1 MPDIYTTTYAW
12 DGANYLFPGDYSIQ
26 GIIYN
31 KTLFEKN
38 GWKMPH
44 NFKELKELIP
54 KIEEAGVQPSITMLS
69 LPGYGF
75 QYFCNASSTM
85 FLATKSG
92 QKWIKDFQT
101 GKADAE
107 TGLADCAKYFQ
118 QWIDCGLLNGDSD
131 ALAINECRNN
141 FYEGNTAFLVGSMD
155 RLTQNEDGSG
165 DQYGLMPYLSPDGTE
180 NMYITSVRRYYGL
193 NKHLEDPG
201 NEQKLEDALHFME
214 VLSTEEGQK
223 ALEGNHASSVSPL
236 KDSEIADDSPYKEA
250 VEEIQKGHGT
260 SAFYVGW
267 EGVISDGELFGHKC
281 QIFWGRHYRRRSGCS
296 SANRLVRYDPHSG
309 TYWKRDQRTGAGR
322 FSSVF

>member
-75 QYFCNASSTM
+75 QYFCNVSSAM

-92 QKWIKDFQT
+92 QKWIEDFQT

-118 QWIDCGLLNGDSD
+118 QRIDCGLLNGDSD
-131 ALAINECRNN
+131 AFAINECRNK
-141 FYEGNTAFLVGSMD
+141 FYEGNTAFLIGSMD

-165 DQYGLMPYLSPDGTE
+165 DQYGLIPYLSPDGTE
-180 NMYITSVRRYYGL
+180 NMYITSVRKYYGL

-236 KDSEIADDSPYKEA
+236 KDSKIADDSPYKEA

-267 EGVISDGELFGHKC
+267 EGVISDGELFGHKW
-281 QIFWGRHYRRRSGCS
+281 QTF
-296 SANRLVRYDPHSG
+296 
-309 TYWKRDQRTGAGR
+309 
-322 FSSVF
+322 